1 MSSFLKELREAIKFF
16 LEHGY
21 SSEESLIMWTER
33 LRNATE
39 SKVDSGDLYQYA
51 SRHLTTAY
59 DLEVQRERALKRHVG
74 VSRFTLNYLEPK
86 LRTELDRRIMASAD
100 LIKLNRTQAIDKTIQ
115 RFSGWATSIPPV
127 SEISAGLSAS
137 SRSGVVATSQ
147 HIAKSARQ
155 IDFEQRRVMVDQT
168 HKLIANMDNIIATDG
183 GAIAAVW
190 HSHWRQPN
198 YDYRDPHKCRDLKT
212 YTIRGNW
219 ALKKGFMKAGE
230 VGYLDEIT
238 QPAEEVFCR
247 CYLTYIY
254 NVCSLPDEMKT
265 TKWRKFTEGD
275 MAVGRRG
282 VQIEGLTNGG

>member
-1 MSSFLKELREAIKFF
+1 MNSFLKELREAIRFF

-21 SSEESLIMWTER
+21 SSEESLIMWTGR

-39 SKVDSGDLYQYA
+39 SRVDGGDLYQYA
-51 SRHLTTAY
+51 SRRLTAAY
-59 DLEVQRERALKRHVG
+59 DLEVVRERALKRHAG

-86 LRTELDRRIMASAD
+86 LRAELDRRIMASAD
-100 LIKLNRTQAIDKTIQ
+100 LIKLNRTQAVDKTIQ

-137 SRSGVVATSQ
+137 SRSGVIATSQ

-155 IDFEQRRVMVDQT
+155 IDYEQRRVMVDQT
-168 HKLIANMDNIIATDG
+168 HKLIANMDNIIATNG

-198 YDYRDPHKCRDLKT
+198 YDYREPHKDRDQKT
-212 YTIRGNW
+212 YAIRGNW
-219 ALKKGFMKAGE
+219 ALQKGFMKPGE
-230 VGYLDEIT
+230 AGYLDEIT
-238 QPAEEVFCR
+238 QPSEEVFCR

-254 NVCSLPDEMKT
+254 NVRSLPDEMKT
-265 TKWRKFTEGD
+265 AKWRKFTEGN
-275 MAVGRRG
+275 MSVGRRSAN
-282 VQIEGLTNGG
+282 IEGIRNGG

>member
-1 MSSFLKELREAIKFF
+1 MNSFLKELRDAIKFF

-39 SKVDSGDLYQYA
+39 DKVGGDDFYRYV
-51 SRHLTTAY
+51 SRRLTAAY
-59 DLEVQRERALKRHVG
+59 DLEVGRERALKRHPG

-86 LRTELDRRIMASAD
+86 LRAELDRRIMASAD
-100 LIKLNRTQAIDKTIQ
+100 LIKLNRTQAVDRTIQ
-115 RFSGWATSIPPV
+115 RFSGWATSIPPIT
-127 SEISAGLSAS
+127 SISPGLSAS

-168 HKLIANMDNIIATDG
+168 HKLIANIDNIIATDG

-198 YDYRDPHKCRDLKT
+198 YDYREPHKDRDMKT
-212 YTIRGNW
+212 YAIRGNW
-219 ALKKGFMKAGE
+219 ALKKGFMKVGPA
-230 VGYLDEIT
+230 GYLDEIT
-238 QPAEEVFCR
+238 QPGEEVFCR

-254 NVCSLPDEMKT
+254 NVRSLPDEMKT
-265 TKWRKFTEGD
+265 EKWRKFTEGN
-275 MAVGRRG
+275 MSVGRRTANF
-282 VQIEGLTNGG
+282 EGIRNGG

>member
-1 MSSFLKELREAIKFF
+1 MDSFVKELRDAIKHF
-16 LEHGY
+16 LEYGY

-39 SKVDSGDLYQYA
+39 NKVDGNDLYRYV
-51 SRHLTTAY
+51 SRRLTAAY
-59 DLEVQRERALKRHVG
+59 DLEIGREKALKRHIG

-86 LRTELDRRIMASAD
+86 LRAELDRRIMASAD

-115 RFSGWATSIPPV
+115 RFSGWATSIPPI
-127 SEISAGLSAS
+127 SEMSAGLSAS
-137 SRSGVVATSQ
+137 SRSGVLATSQ

-168 HKLIANMDNIIATDG
+168 HKLIANIDNIIATEG

-198 YDYRDPHKCRDLKT
+198 YDFREPHKERDLLV
-212 YTIRGNW
+212 YAIRGNW
-219 ALKKGFMKAGE
+219 AIKKGFMKVGPA
-230 VGYLDEIT
+230 GYLDEIT
-238 QPAEEVFCR
+238 QPSEEVFCR

-254 NVCSLPDEMKT
+254 NVRSLPDEMKT
-265 TKWRKFTEGD
+265 EKWRKFIEGNKS
-275 MAVGRRG
+275 VGRRSANFET
-282 VQIEGLTNGG
+282 IKNGG